1 MARARPAGGPP
12 FGAKLPR
19 RRTWPVPKTHAE
31 LVAEAQLLYTTEIFV
46 SPTSPLAAPGPVPR
60 TSDWWDPAYWLYK
73 FGQVAVETVDD
84 VKTWTL
90 DAVHEAADLIHEDV
104 VDVWG
109 LAHNWLDDAVG
120 YAERLG
126 EHAWDGIQTAIHDG
140 EHLFDR
146 ARHDAASLFDRARH
160 DAAAAFDSARHEAAH
175 LFDVARHDAAH
186 ELDALR
192 HDTAHELDDV
202 RSWAKRDL
210 VAPVAHETALLW
222 HAVVR
227 DVWAKL
233 DDAFHRL
240 TKLEGDV
247 YGEIMGAV
255 HLVEEA
261 GEWLVWMARHSVRDI
276 EALYRL
282 LERDTIGDWLAA
294 EAKEHSS

>member
-1 MARARPAGGPP
+1 MVAAKPAGGPP

-19 RRTWPVPKTHAE
+19 RRRWPVPKTHAE

-109 LAHNWLDDAVG
+109 LAHNWLDDAIG

-126 EHAWDGIQTAIHDG
+126 EHAWQGIQTAVH
-140 EHLFDR
+140 EAAHLFDV

-160 DAAAAFDSARHEAAH
+160 DLAAAVAAARHEAAH
-175 LFDVARHDAAH
+175 LFDEAVHDAEH
-186 ELDALR
+186 ELDLLR
-192 HDTAHELDDV
+192 HWTAHELDDV
-202 RSWAKRDL
+202 RGWAERDL
-210 VAPVAHETALLW
+210 VAPVEHELGLLW

-233 DDAFHRL
+233 DEAFHRL
-240 TKLEGDV
+240 AKLEGDV

-261 GEWLVWMARHSVRDI
+261 GDWLVYFARHSVKDI
-276 EALYRL
+276 EHLGEDVFSATVASW
-282 LERDTIGDWLAA
+282 LEQPAGD
-294 EAKEHSS
+294 